1 MQFDNVIIFAYQ
13 VATSRNFF
21 NRVTMPKTASFQNM
35 TEASIKLMAVRFRAL
50 GEVSRLKLI
59 FAVGNGEKNASLLI
73 ASTGLSPR
81 ACSPTPQKL
90 PPEGGFPPRRKQGI
104 YVFYSTTDS
113 SVFKLCKV

>member
-1 MQFDNVIIFAYQ
+1 MQFDKVIIFAYQ

-35 TEASIKLMAVRFRAL
+35 TEAAIKLMAARFRAL

-59 FAVGNGEKNASLLI
+59 FAAGNGEKNVSQLI
-73 ASTGLSPR
+73 AATGLSQ
-81 ACSPTPQKL
+81 ANVSKHLKILTDS
-90 PPEGGFPPRRKQGI
+90 GIFVRRKQHI

-113 SVFKLCKV
+113 SVFKLFKV

>member
-21 NRVTMPKTASFQNM
+21 NRVTLPKTASFQNM
-35 TEASIKLMAVRFRAL
+35 TEAAIKLMAARFCAL

-59 FAVGNGEKNASLLI
+59 SAVGNGEKNVSQLI
-73 ASTGLSPR
+73 AATGLSQ
-81 ACSPTPQKL
+81 ANVSKHLKILTDS
-90 PPEGGFPPRRKQGI
+90 GIFARRKQGI

-113 SVFKLCKV
+113 SVFKLFKD